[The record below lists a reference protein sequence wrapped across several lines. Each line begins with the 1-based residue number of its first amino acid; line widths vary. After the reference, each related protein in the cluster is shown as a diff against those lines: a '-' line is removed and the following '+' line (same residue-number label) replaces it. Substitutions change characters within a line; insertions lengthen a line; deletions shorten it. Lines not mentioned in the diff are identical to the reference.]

1 LGGVFG
7 VDKMKRY
14 VISPVIG
21 DGQTPDTAY
30 RSAVGDVQDANAIN
44 LIKSDPETGHPVW
57 FFAFSRVGVPGT
69 LQNVLQVSNSYVFPD
84 FPLDAQMSQMDS
96 EARSGMVQSVQAFNV
111 DGAGTHV
118 DATHA
123 DTDSFRTV
131 IEKIARHWQ
140 SIFNANHFD
149 VAESV

>member
-1 LGGVFG
+1 
-7 VDKMKRY
+7 MKRY

-21 DGQTPDTAY
+21 DGQSPDTAY
-30 RSAVGDVQDANAIN
+30 RSAVGSVQNANSVD
-44 LIKSDPETGHPVW
+44 LIKSDPENGHPVW

-69 LQNVLQVSNSYVFPD
+69 LQDVLQVSNAYVFPD
-84 FPLDAQMSQMDS
+84 FPLDAQMIQMDS
-96 EARSGMVQSVQAFNV
+96 AVRSAMVQSVQAYNV
-111 DGAGTHV
+111 DGNGTHV
-118 DATHA
+118 DATHS
-123 DTDSFRTV
+123 DSDSFRTV

>member
-1 LGGVFG
+1 
-7 VDKMKRY
+7 MKRY

-21 DGQTPDTAY
+21 DGQSINTAY
-30 RSAVGDVQDANAIN
+30 RSAVGTVQNANCAD
-44 LIKSDPETGHPVW
+44 LIKSDSETGHPVW

-69 LQNVLQVSNSYVFPD
+69 LQDVLQVSNAYVFPD

-96 EARSGMVQSVQAFNV
+96 SVRSAMVQSVQAYNL
-111 DGAGTHV
+111 DGNGTHV
-118 DATHA
+118 DATHS
-123 DTDSFRTV
+123 DNDSYRFV